1 MKKAIK
7 TILIV
12 IVVLFVLLMIWP
24 EDDEEYQDAS
34 SQASQTVS
42 DESAGHE
49 DVEDGA
55 EQPVPDAES
64 ESSTEQPASAEPT
77 PQPESDVNME
87 SSEAEEGSVEEV
99 WNGDSSM
106 DFSAQTNEGDTFTLS
121 EQVGNVVLINF
132 WATWCGPCVEEMP
145 ALQDL
150 YEEYGDSGNVRI
162 VLINAGE
169 SSRTVH
175 RFLSQNGYTVPCI
188 YDTDNTV
195 NDQYGVMGIPYTVIF
210 NKDGTVAETFE
221 GSYGC
226 EKQYELYKETIEEA
240 LSK

>member
-34 SQASQTVS
+34 SQTSQTVL
-42 DESAGHE
+42 DESIVHDDAE
-49 DVEDGA
+49 DSA
-55 EQPVPDAES
+55 EQPVP
-64 ESSTEQPASAEPT
+64 ESSAEQPASMELIS
-77 PQPESDVNME
+77 QPETDGSME
-87 SSEAEEGSVEEV
+87 SSEAEAGSAEEV

-121 EQVGNVVLINF
+121 EQAGNVVLINF
-132 WATWCGPCVEEMP
+132 WATWCGPCVDEMP

-162 VLINAGE
+162 VLVNAGE
-169 SSRTVH
+169 SSQTVH
-175 RFLSQNGYTVPCI
+175 RFLSQNGYTMPCI

>member
-12 IVVLFVLLMIWP
+12 IVVLFVLLMLWP

-34 SQASQTVS
+34 SQTSQTAAE
-42 DESAGHE
+42 ESMGRE
-49 DVEDGA
+49 DTKDSA
-55 EQPVPDAES
+55 EQSAPDENSAEP
-64 ESSTEQPASAEPT
+64 PASAEPT
-77 PQPESDVNME
+77 PQPEPDADVE
-87 SSEAEEGSVEEV
+87 STAAENSVEAV
-99 WNGDSSM
+99 WNGDSAM
-106 DFSAQTNEGDTFTLS
+106 DFSAQTNAGDTFTLS
-121 EQVGNVVLINF
+121 EQAGNVVLINF

-150 YEEYGDSGNVRI
+150 YEEYGDSDNVKI
-162 VLINAGE
+162 ILINSGE
-169 SSRTVH
+169 SSQTVH
-175 RFLSQNGYTVPCI
+175 RFLSQNGYTMPCI

-210 NKDGTVAETFE
+210 NKDGTVAETYE

-226 EKQYELYKETIEEA
+226 EKQYELYKEAIEEA
-240 LSK
+240 LSE

>member
-12 IVVLFVLLMIWP
+12 IVVLFVLLMLWP

-34 SQASQTVS
+34 SQTSQTVS
-42 DESAGHE
+42 EESTGRE
-49 DVEDGA
+49 DTKDSA
-55 EQPVPDAES
+55 EQTAPD
-64 ESSTEQPASAEPT
+64 ESSTEPPASAEPT
-77 PQPESDVNME
+77 PQPESDGSEE
-87 SSEAEEGSVEEV
+87 SSAEAV
-99 WNGDSSM
+99 WNGDSAM
-106 DFSAQTNEGDTFTLS
+106 DFSAQTNAGDTFTLS
-121 EQVGNVVLINF
+121 EQAGTVVLINF

-150 YEEYGDSGNVRI
+150 YEEYGDSDNVRI
-162 VLINAGE
+162 ILINAGE
-169 SSRTVH
+169 SSQTVH
-175 RFLSQNGYTVPCI
+175 RFLSQNGYTMPCI

-226 EKQYELYKETIEEA
+226 EKQYELYKEAIEEA
-240 LSK
+240 LSE